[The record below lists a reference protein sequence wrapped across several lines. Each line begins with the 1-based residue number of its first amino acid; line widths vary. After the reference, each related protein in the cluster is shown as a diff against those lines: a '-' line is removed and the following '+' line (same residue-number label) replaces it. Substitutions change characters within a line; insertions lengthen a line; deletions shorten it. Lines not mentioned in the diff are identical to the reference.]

1 MNAYSSSGY
10 SSGPNFAR
18 SVEDILESIHD
29 EIQHAVDY
37 VDATVIPQARKE
49 TSAALRLLAAHLE
62 RWAESLHGS
71 VQA

>member
-1 MNAYSSSGY
+1 MNVYR

-18 SVEDILESIHD
+18 CLEDLVENIHD
-29 EIQHAVDY
+29 EVRSAVDY
-37 VDATVIPQARKE
+37 VDSTVVPEVRKE
-49 TSAALRLLAAHLE
+49 TSAALRLLASHLE